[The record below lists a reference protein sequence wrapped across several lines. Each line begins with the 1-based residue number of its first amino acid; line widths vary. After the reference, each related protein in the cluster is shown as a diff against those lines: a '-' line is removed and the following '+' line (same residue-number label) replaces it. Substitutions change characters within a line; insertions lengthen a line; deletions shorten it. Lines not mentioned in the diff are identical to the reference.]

1 MSSTTAPS
9 SPSSG
14 PPPPPKYIKI
24 ISSEGHSFFL
34 PRAVACAGSTTL
46 AAMLRGGEDEDDTY
60 SFMEGREGVVRLP
73 DIRSRIVEKVCQYL
87 LYKEQYAAFDRDDS
101 DLRDRAGGL
110 AGAARGVQLSGL
122 LRRRIDTGEV
132 AKR

>member
-87 LYKEQYAAFDRDDS
+87 LYKEQYAHSTGTIPTFEIEPEVS
-101 DLRDRAGGL
+101 LE
-110 AGAARGVQLSGL
+110 L
-122 LRRRIDTGEV
+122 LV
-132 AKR
+132 ASNYLDC